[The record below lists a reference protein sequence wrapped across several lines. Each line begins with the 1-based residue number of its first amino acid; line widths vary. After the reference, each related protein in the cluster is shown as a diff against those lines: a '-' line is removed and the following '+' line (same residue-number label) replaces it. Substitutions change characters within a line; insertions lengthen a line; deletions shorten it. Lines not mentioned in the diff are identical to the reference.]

1 MRETTSDYLWGI
13 QLILF
18 TSLEDPDFAH
28 DVAVI
33 LSSHTHLQEESHWLS
48 SFVKRTGVHINQK
61 KNTSNL
67 QQPTLLPF
75 TQVTVGIATIFC
87 WSLWAVLFHRS
98 LYFYINLW
106 GWGFDHIILHSF
118 ILIAALFLWSDGWSV
133 RWMSGHPGW
142 NNTRSLLAYV
152 YHNLRTKYL

>member
-61 KNTSNL
+61 KTTSNL
-67 QQPTLLPF
+67 QQPTLLQF

-87 WSLWAVLFHRS
+87 WSLWAVLFSPVTLLLHKLVR
-98 LYFYINLW
+98 LRVWPYHFAQFHINCSPI
-106 GWGFDHIILHSF
+106 FMI
-118 ILIAALFLWSDGWSV
+118 
-133 RWMSGHPGW
+133 RWMVGKVNVWTSRLEQHQIL
-142 NNTRSLLAYV
+142 TSLCLS
-152 YHNLRTKYL
+152 